1 MPNVIIT
8 KILKRLNGLKI
19 KETIG
24 VVRVISLDQWV
35 LQYAIELKTLKISQ
49 LQQKFQ
55 ISSGQVDYRRN
66 LLKKLKQKE
75 TQRVAQIQNKI
86 DSNEHYF
93 VE

>member
-55 ISSGQVDYRRN
+55 ISSGQIKYRRK
-66 LLKKLKQKE
+66 LLKQLQQKE
-75 TQRVAQIQNKI
+75 TQSVAQIQNKI

>member
-75 TQRVAQIQNKI
+75 TQSVVQIQNKI